1 MEERVPMDMMTPE
14 EGVTAQGLT
23 DSLLEE
29 ENLEQMEEGAA
40 LEAAIREEIG
50 QLFEDGWTGE
60 ELRML
65 AEDEG
70 VRMQIAEG
78 KGLIRAAAMY
88 LRRQRTDLQRAKPV
102 RRSLPVARAA
112 AAGRLAESYGIE
124 QMTDA
129 QFDAFSRQAREAA
142 MAGRKVRM

>member
-1 MEERVPMDMMTPE
+1 MEERVPEMAPM

-23 DSLLEE
+23 EELLEE
-29 ENLEQMEEGAA
+29 ENMQQAEEGAA
-40 LEAAIREEIG
+40 LEAEIREAIG

-60 ELRML
+60 ELRLL
-65 AEDEG
+65 AADEE

-78 KGLIRAAAMY
+78 KSLIRTAAMY
-88 LRRQRTDLQRAKPV
+88 LRRMMDEMQRARAP
-102 RRSLPVARAA
+102 RRSLPVMRST
-112 AAGRLAESYGIE
+112 AAGSVHGSGGIE

-142 MAGRKVRM
+142 MMGRKIRM

>member
-1 MEERVPMDMMTPE
+1 MEERVPMDMMAPV

-23 DSLLEE
+23 DELMEE
-29 ENLEQMEEGAA
+29 ENRQQSEEGAA
-40 LEAAIREEIG
+40 LEAEIREAIG

-60 ELRML
+60 ELRLL
-65 AEDEG
+65 AGDEA

-78 KGLIRAAAMY
+78 KSLIRAAAMY
-88 LRRQRTDLQRAKPV
+88 LRRMLHETRQAKAV
-102 RRSLPVARAA
+102 RRGLPVMRAT
-112 AAGRLAESYGIE
+112 AAGSVHGGGIE

-142 MAGRKVRM
+142 MMGRKIRM